1 MSSAAKKPQ
10 HMDKLNE
17 DPKGNI
23 ADFLTH
29 RELGRVRTTERAA
42 RYQTYSAAITKI
54 TVPRDSEIQLNFWE
68 RYNLETVTEIDGELS
83 NMTDADVEWVVAP
96 DCPNLTSLN
105 LQNCGRITDAAVIA
119 LARWCPKLLS
129 LNLRNCSR
137 ITSRGIIALTQ
148 GCSQL
153 LSLNLHGCE
162 KITDAAVIALSQG
175 CPQLSSLDLEWCIKI
190 TDAAVIALSQ
200 RCPRLSFLNLTFC
213 QHLTDKS
220 VIALAQGCPELA
232 TLSLYAC
239 FHVTYAAVIALAE
252 CQKLEKLNLQHTD
265 FGNYDDWKLLMHN
278 AQSFFDSRVRRR
290 VVLHRA
296 SGAASQFTSQPAP
309 PRQMR
314 LFYRARFRA

>member
-1 MSSAAKKPQ
+1 MSSAAKKSQ
-10 HMDKLNE
+10 HMDKLNK
-17 DPKGNI
+17 DPLEKV
-23 ADFLTH
+23 AELLTH
-29 RELGRVRTTERAA
+29 PELGALRATHRAA
-42 RYQTYSAAITKI
+42 RYLSFSAAITKI

-83 NMTDADVEWVVAP
+83 NMTDADLEWVVAP

-105 LQNCGRITDAAVIA
+105 LQSCGRITDAAVIA
-119 LARWCPKLLS
+119 LAQGCPKLLS

-162 KITDAAVIALSQG
+162 KITDVAVIALSQG
-175 CPQLSSLDLEWCIKI
+175 CPELSSLDLEWCIKI

-200 RCPRLSFLNLTFC
+200 GCPRLSFLNLTFC
-213 QHLTDKS
+213 QLLTDES
-220 VIALAQGCPELA
+220 VIALAQGCPGLA

-239 FHVTYAAVIALAE
+239 YKVTYAAVIALAE
-252 CQKLEKLNLQHTD
+252 CQKLEKLNLTHTD
-265 FGNYDDWKLLMHN
+265 FGNYDDWKLPMHN

-290 VVLHRA
+290 IVLHRA
-296 SGAASQFTSQPAP
+296 SGAASQFTSRLAP

-314 LFYRARFRA
+314 LSYRARF